1 MRDPSQGEVGPRA
14 ARPASRLQ
22 PRPGRWGWEE
32 VGTAHEKKSGKRR
45 TARPNFSCGTVRG
58 DLQAQGRTTG
68 VTRKHATTTDPA
80 GPVAGR
86 GGRGQHRAHGSPGA
100 GPAGG
105 PGGIPQAPTRAV
117 DLPEDLCVQREDTPF
132 PAGIFVRLEF
142 KLQQTDCRKEDWK
155 KPHCKVKPNGRK
167 RKCLA
172 CIKLGPENKVLGRMI
187 HCPTKTQVLR
197 ELKEY
202 QENQCIKV
210 QQAGED
216 PNSFGFP
223 GNAALLQGPAQH

>member
-1 MRDPSQGEVGPRA
+1 MG
-14 ARPASRLQ
+14 
-22 PRPGRWGWEE
+22 
-32 VGTAHEKKSGKRR
+32 
-45 TARPNFSCGTVRG
+45 
-58 DLQAQGRTTG
+58 
-68 VTRKHATTTDPA
+68 
-80 GPVAGR
+80 
-86 GGRGQHRAHGSPGA
+86 
-100 GPAGG
+100 
-105 PGGIPQAPTRAV
+105 
-117 DLPEDLCVQREDTPF
+117 LPHPF
-132 PAGIFVRLEF
+132 PL
-142 KLQQTDCRKEDWK
+142 LTLCSPPQ
-155 KPHCKVKPNGRK
+155 RK

-223 GNAALLQGPAQH
+223 GNAAFSKGLPSTELCGASRTTAGANQWKTPAPREKTPFYLQP

>member
-1 MRDPSQGEVGPRA
+1 MRRLLIPLALWLGAVGAVSTELTEAQERG
-14 ARPASRLQ
+14 LQ
-22 PRPGRWGWEE
+22 VALEE
-32 VGTAHEKKSGKRR
+32 FH
-45 TARPNFSCGTVRG
+45 
-58 DLQAQGRTTG
+58 
-68 VTRKHATTTDPA
+68 KHP
-80 GPVAGR
+80 PV
-86 GGRGQHRAHGSPGA
+86 QWTFQK
-100 GPAGG
+100 
-105 PGGIPQAPTRAV
+105 I
-117 DLPEDLCVQREDTPF
+117 CVYSPF

-223 GNAALLQGPAQH
+223 GNAGLP